1 MISDYK
7 VNETSLLKNISYE
20 FLSLKVEESGEGF
33 DPPTEI
39 RTIFVPIENAIN
51 IPETF
56 DINLG
61 TSFGYNRY
69 VMELILKS
77 DTLKDANLNCETAI
91 WGVGQIISCN
101 FLRSIMTS
109 LLKQYSGHKAQVQ

>member
-1 MISDYK
+1 MNSQNK
-7 VNETSLLKNISYE
+7 VKETFPLIKPFASLTISYE
-20 FLSLKVEESGEGF
+20 FLFFKVEESGEGF

-69 VMELILKS
+69 V
-77 DTLKDANLNCETAI
+77 NCDDDDNEI
-91 WGVGQIISCN
+91 
-101 FLRSIMTS
+101 
-109 LLKQYSGHKAQVQ
+109 

>member
-1 MISDYK
+1 MSTNCVNSYRPIKIIVDYC
-7 VNETSLLKNISYE
+7 YD
-20 FLSLKVEESGEGF
+20 FRFKVEESGEGF

-61 TSFGYNRY
+61 TSFGYNR
-69 VMELILKS
+69 
-77 DTLKDANLNCETAI
+77 
-91 WGVGQIISCN
+91 
-101 FLRSIMTS
+101 
-109 LLKQYSGHKAQVQ
+109 

>member
-1 MISDYK
+1 MKIVKSQKRLSLHETNLK
-7 VNETSLLKNISYE
+7 VSYE
-20 FLSLKVEESGEGF
+20 FLLFKVEESGEGF

-69 VMELILKS
+69 VGCVDDDI
-77 DTLKDANLNCETAI
+77 
-91 WGVGQIISCN
+91 
-101 FLRSIMTS
+101 
-109 LLKQYSGHKAQVQ
+109 

>member
-1 MISDYK
+1 MPKKLTQPVYYDIPIKVKLILSPCQQIVSIPIKIIVDYC
-7 VNETSLLKNISYE
+7 YD
-20 FLSLKVEESGEGF
+20 FRLKVEESGEGF

-61 TSFGYNRY
+61 TSFGYNR
-69 VMELILKS
+69 
-77 DTLKDANLNCETAI
+77 
-91 WGVGQIISCN
+91 
-101 FLRSIMTS
+101 
-109 LLKQYSGHKAQVQ
+109 

>member
-1 MISDYK
+1 MPKKLTQPVYYDIPIK
-7 VNETSLLKNISYE
+7 VTLKILIPKPGQGACEIICQFERFKYE
-20 FLSLKVEESGEGF
+20 FLFFKVEESGEGF

-61 TSFGYNRY
+61 TSFGYNR
-69 VMELILKS
+69 
-77 DTLKDANLNCETAI
+77 
-91 WGVGQIISCN
+91 
-101 FLRSIMTS
+101 
-109 LLKQYSGHKAQVQ
+109 

>member
-1 MISDYK
+1 MPKKLNQPVYFDIPIK
-7 VNETSLLKNISYE
+7 VKLKILRILKIVKSQKKLSTHETNLPVSYE
-20 FLSLKVEESGEGF
+20 FLFFKVEESGEGF

-69 VMELILKS
+69 VGCVDDEILHLEGCKSEL
-77 DTLKDANLNCETAI
+77 
-91 WGVGQIISCN
+91 
-101 FLRSIMTS
+101 
-109 LLKQYSGHKAQVQ
+109 